1 MRGAGDVGRL
11 LTTILSYGA
20 GPLYNREPMDSRV
33 STYSPP
39 RQKRSRESFD
49 RYLDAAETLIREQ
62 GFEDLSV
69 ADVARLAG
77 FSVGGLYSRFPN
89 KRALLGAVRE
99 RFLNRMEDSIR
110 AESEV
115 GRDSDSC
122 LGDAIRRMVGLFL
135 RHFLSETAMF
145 RAFILECADSAEF
158 SGRCE
163 KGDERRRQLFREA
176 LLAHADQV
184 RHPNPVAAVD
194 WAFNVVN
201 LLIRERLIF
210 GEAAQLAGGYSDQ
223 ELEENLVQLTSVYLQ
238 GCDGVSL

>member
-1 MRGAGDVGRL
+1 
-11 LTTILSYGA
+11 
-20 GPLYNREPMDSRV
+20 MDSRA

-62 GFEDLSV
+62 GFDDLSV

-89 KRALLGAVRE
+89 KLALLGAVRE
-99 RFLNRMEDSIR
+99 RFLNRMEASIR
-110 AESEV
+110 AEFEA
-115 GRDSDSC
+115 GRDSDAS
-122 LGDAIRRMVGLFL
+122 LDGAIRRMVELFV
-135 RHFLSETAMF
+135 RHFLSEPAMF

-176 LLAHADQV
+176 LLVHADQV

-194 WAFNVVN
+194 WAFTVVN
-201 LLIRERLIF
+201 LLIRERVIF
-210 GEAAQLAGGYSDQ
+210 GESAPLAGGYSDE
-223 ELEENLVQLTSVYLQ
+223 ELTENLVYITSVYLQ
-238 GCDGVSL
+238 GCDGAAC